1 MKSTMSHNNEGD
13 VESEDEPFVPPP
25 TSWFENSGN
34 SWRDPTGTI
43 EIPSTNEVEFA
54 TCSSITKEHPGSI
67 TDGMHA
73 ATVDMESPV
82 RSAST
87 SSSSGAVPIPM
98 HGTIASQYAQ
108 LQAVGNTHPSPSWK
122 EISSQVL
129 PAAARELLTSS
140 WRRIYHS
147 ARLSYSKGR
156 WHRKYSDMGSNMG
169 GIHLG
174 GSSNLP
180 FAESQLPT
188 FSSLTWVD
196 RQLVREWR
204 TYLPEDDTNY
214 HNSET
219 SELDD
224 ADNDFARARAFVPNP
239 FPRPKWHKS
248 DVCHQCH
255 KPFGPTRLRHHCRT
269 CGHSFCQPHSS
280 LTHKLPHLGYDPEVP
295 ERVCDECK
303 RALEEQNLA
312 ERVAW
317 RLARCRDYSEGN
329 LTPYFELGLDSASEV
344 ALRITKAAITMAKSI
359 PLGAQAT
366 IAVETVDVLRK
377 YGLHG
382 IYGIMLRQEFLAAA
396 DLLRRALGINKTAWP
411 LSVHELSAAIFYA
424 LAQHRAM
431 RGLYPEREEIIH
443 TLRAPSLRSQQQQQQ
458 HTSWTGS
465 NAQHNIVRTTVPSVI
480 DNFAQSALSFHNN
493 PIIDQTDTYNPEAT
507 TLEHLNES
515 FDPPVHDPRKTDP
528 SSTGLMDQSMP
539 TQGVGFTPVCDPV
552 SDITLQ
558 SLIFY
563 APLALNF
570 VYATKEVD
578 MQLLAAQQGWR
589 LLYAYMEQEYFS
601 EKVADRP
608 ASAVFIHDESK
619 IACLAI
625 RGTATIHDVITD
637 IRQIP
642 VPFPDQEATDATS
655 QNDDD
660 WTNVF
665 RGQGL
670 ALCGMAAASVNL
682 FREHIDALSAFAR
695 QGYRIRITGHSL
707 GGGVAAMVGMLIMRH
722 FEQNKD
728 LLREIQSGRNHN
740 LDEAA
745 LLRVYAYGTP
755 SCVDAKLA
763 DSVDS
768 FVTTVVLHDDVFPRL
783 TPTSCR
789 GLLKH
794 LLHIR
799 ETWVKTHIEE
809 DLRAVGARAKT
820 VWAPKFR
827 HSFTLG
833 SASSAINIKKYCKK
847 QLQAGKKKLL
857 SVKEKIPRQDSKGR
871 GGIIEDKSAFADAQ
885 SHETDSNDWGERFF
899 LPVSQPVTR
908 QPDEVASCKPLDA
921 RDDAQVETQAQL
933 LLEFMGGVDTQM
945 EGLVIDGDEFFD
957 SEDKLIESDGE
968 GSVSSECFRD
978 PMSPNTGPHEPLS
991 ISDSW
996 SIEQHHDSSPQSS
1009 NSNDGKFEGVVGSPA
1024 VVLEEA
1030 PLPRM
1035 FVPGK
1040 VIHIFSHRGVYKAAY
1055 VPRTFRELRRIS
1067 LAGNML
1073 SDHTTKCYYEGLL
1086 EVQTARLAP
1095 ETPPKWS
1102 AFDEDDTC
1110 CCCACRFTW
1119 ASTFHSEAQEARDKH
1134 NCRSCG
1140 GLVCDPCAKNRV
1152 PIPSIGLTVPVRVCD
1167 RCYHDMGGHSVA
1179 SSSLTSSFL
1188 AIDEDENHSR
1198 DDGSSPGRPTLSGP
1212 DTYIET
1218 KHDERPERKREKR
1231 SLIVDELASRMR
1243 SSALTSCS

>member
-1 MKSTMSHNNEGD
+1 MVNHEEEEEI
-13 VESEDEPFVPPP
+13 ESDDEPFIPPP
-25 TSWFENSGN
+25 TSWFENN
-34 SWRDPTGTI
+34 SSPPRSPDAT
-43 EIPSTNEVEFA
+43 ENDMHYTNEADLSTPPSDQDDDARWNTTAVK
-54 TCSSITKEHPGSI
+54 INQNNRKL
-67 TDGMHA
+67 
-73 ATVDMESPV
+73 PV
-82 RSAST
+82 RSKSY
-87 SSSSGAVPIPM
+87 SPPSRPIEVPM
-98 HGTIASQYAQ
+98 HSLVAQYAHM
-108 LQAVGNTHPSPSWK
+108 QAVGNTHPSPSWK
-122 EISSQVL
+122 EMSSQVL
-129 PAAARELLTSS
+129 PAAARELLSSS
-140 WRRIYHS
+140 WRRIYYT

-156 WHRKYSDMGSNMG
+156 WHRKYSDMGSNTG
-169 GIHLG
+169 GIYL
-174 GSSNLP
+174 SSNSNFP
-180 FAESQLPT
+180 FSESQLPP
-188 FSSLTWVD
+188 FSSLNWVD

-204 TYLPEDDTNY
+204 TYLPDDEESPDPN
-214 HNSET
+214 E
-219 SELDD
+219 EEF
-224 ADNDFARARAFVPNP
+224 DFARARALVPNP
-239 FPRPKWHKS
+239 FPRPKWQKS
-248 DVCHQCH
+248 DVCNQCH
-255 KPFGPTRLRHHCRT
+255 KPFGPIRLRHHCRM
-269 CGHSFCQPHSS
+269 CGYSFCQPHSS
-280 LTHKLPHLGYDPEVP
+280 STHKLSHLGYDPEVP

-303 RALEEQNLA
+303 RALEEENLA

-317 RLARCRDYSEGN
+317 RLARCRDCSEGN

-344 ALRITKAAITMAKSI
+344 ALRITKAAIAMAKSI

-443 TLRAPSLRSQQQQQQ
+443 TLRTPTMRNQQQQQASIQ
-458 HTSWTGS
+458 TAWTNSGIHQ
-465 NAQHNIVRTTVPSVI
+465 NTVRTTVPSVI
-480 DNFAQSALSFHNN
+480 DNFASSALSFHNN
-493 PIIDQTDTYNPEAT
+493 PIIDQTDTYNPEALI
-507 TLEHLNES
+507 LEHWNETM
-515 FDPPVHDPRKTDP
+515 DLPLHDPRKRD
-528 SSTGLMDQSMP
+528 SLSKDQIDKSIP
-539 TQGVGFTPVCDPV
+539 NLSPDFSPVCDPV
-552 SDITLQ
+552 SDSALQ

-563 APLALNF
+563 APIALNF
-570 VYATKEVD
+570 VYASKEVD

-589 LLYAYMEQEYFS
+589 LLYAYLEQEYCS

-608 ASAVFIHDESK
+608 ASAMFLHEENK

-642 VPFPDQEATDATS
+642 VPFPDQEVTDSAVE
-655 QNDDD
+655 NDDD

-670 ALCGMAAASVNL
+670 ALCGMASASVNL
-682 FREHIDALSAFAR
+682 FREHVDTLTYFAK

-707 GGGVAAMVGMLIMRH
+707 GGGVATMMGMLVMRH
-722 FEQNKD
+722 FERNKD
-728 LLREIQSGRNHN
+728 LSRMIHAGKSQTT
-740 LDEAA
+740 DEAS
-745 LLRVYAYGTP
+745 LFRVYSYGTP

-799 ETWVKTHIEE
+799 ETWVKIHIEE

-820 VWAPKFR
+820 AWAPKFR

-833 SASSAINIKKYCKK
+833 SASSTTTIKKYCKK
-847 QLQAGKKKLL
+847 QLQKGKKKLF
-857 SVKEKIPRQDSKGR
+857 SVKEKFPRHDSR
-871 GGIIEDKSAFADAQ
+871 GEGECVEDRNAFVDAQ
-885 SHETDSNDWGERFF
+885 SHESDPSEWGERFF
-899 LPVSQPVTR
+899 LPNS
-908 QPDEVASCKPLDA
+908 ESKPHGSEISYEDLNDRHEEE
-921 RDDAQVETQAQL
+921 RDDSNVEAQPQL
-933 LLEFMGGVDTQM
+933 LLEFLGGVDTQT
-945 EGLVIDGDEFFD
+945 EGIVIDGDEFFD
-957 SEDKLIESDGE
+957 SEDKLIESDDE
-968 GSVSSECFRD
+968 DSVSTDCFRD
-978 PMSPNTGPHEPLS
+978 SMNTVAHEPLS
-991 ISDSW
+991 VSDSW
-996 SIEQHHDSSPQSS
+996 STEHASNSSPQSS
-1009 NSNDGKFEGVVGSPA
+1009 KDSNVEGVGPAA
-1024 VVLEEA
+1024 VVLEET

-1040 VIHIFSHRGVYKAAY
+1040 IIHVYSHRGVYKAAY

-1073 SDHTTKCYYEGLL
+1073 TDHTTKCYYEGLL
-1086 EVQTARLAP
+1086 EVQTARFAP

-1110 CCCACRFTW
+1110 CCCASRFTW
-1119 ASTFHSEAQEARDKH
+1119 ASTSHSEAQEARDKH

-1140 GLVCDPCAKNRV
+1140 GLVCDPCARNRI

-1167 RCYHDMGGHSVA
+1167 RCYNDMGGYSIA
-1179 SSSLTSSFL
+1179 SSSMTSSFL

-1198 DDGSSPGRPTLSGP
+1198 DDGSSPGRVGGP
-1212 DTYIET
+1212 DNEM
-1218 KHDERPERKREKR
+1218 KPEERPERKREKR